1 MADPNCLM
9 KQDCRILR
17 VMEHVHKEADVEGTV
32 RKRKRGSVKCT
43 AFDFAFRPHQIL
55 DTLNGNVRATLGDE
69 AADAAVAAA
78 NIQHRCAFRNLRR
91 KYFGKDARPPL
102 KYESTMPAFH
112 PGEWPRDRPGCLR
125 WGGHL
130 FQVVITDE
138 CPAADAQHAEKE
150 TAENPLQTKE

>member
-55 DTLNGNVRATLGDE
+55 DTLNGNVRPTLGDQ
-69 AADAAVAAA
+69 AADAAVPAA
-78 NIQHRCAFRNLRR
+78 NTQPRSAFRNLRR
-91 KYFGKDARPPL
+91 KYLGKHARPRL
-102 KYESTMPAFH
+102 HCESKMP
-112 PGEWPRDRPGCLR
+112 P
-125 WGGHL
+125 
-130 FQVVITDE
+130 
-138 CPAADAQHAEKE
+138 
-150 TAENPLQTKE
+150 

>member
-69 AADAAVAAA
+69 AADGAVAAA
-78 NIQHRCAFRNLRR
+78 NIQHRCALRNLRC
-91 KYFGKDARPPL
+91 KYFGKDASPPV
-102 KYESTMPAFH
+102 KYESAMPASH
-112 PGEWPRDRPGCLR
+112 PVEGPGDRPGCLR
-125 WGGHL
+125 WGSHL
-130 FQVVITDE
+130 FQFVIANE
-138 CPAADAQHAEKE
+138 CPAANAQHAEEKSG
-150 TAENPLQTKE
+150 ENHL

>member
-17 VMEHVHKEADVEGTV
+17 VMEHANKEADVEGTV

-91 KYFGKDARPPL
+91 KYFGKNARPPL
-102 KYESTMPAFH
+102 KYESTIPPSH
-112 PGEWPRDRPGCLR
+112 PGEWPRDRPGYLR
-125 WGGHL
+125 SCARSLH
-130 FQVVITDE
+130 VAIT
-138 CPAADAQHAEKE
+138 HH
-150 TAENPLQTKE
+150 